1 MRNSHV
7 EGLVLSPPLVQEGN
21 TDSILMW
28 FGSHPLERIEAEC
41 VMPGCFFLS
50 KIFVFSLGCL
60 YVFKLMFI
68 FIYVYILYGVELLG
82 HQFSSVAQLCPT
94 LCDPMNHST
103 PGLPVHHQ
111 LPQFTQTHAHRVG
124 DTIQPSHPLLSPS
137 PPAPN
142 PSQHQGLFQWV
153 SSWHEVAK
161 ELEFQHQSFQ
171 WIPSTDLL

>member
-7 EGLVLSPPLVQEGN
+7 EGLVLSLPLVQEGN
-21 TDSILMW
+21 TESILMW

-82 HQFSSVAQLCPT
+82 HQFRCVQLSCVQ
-94 LCDPMNHST
+94 LFAT
-103 PGLPVHHQ
+103 P
-111 LPQFTQTHAHRVG
+111 
-124 DTIQPSHPLLSPS
+124 
-137 PPAPN
+137 
-142 PSQHQGLFQWV
+142 
-153 SSWHEVAK
+153 
-161 ELEFQHQSFQ
+161 
-171 WIPSTDLL
+171 